1 MAELGSD
8 ISGVRDVDAA
18 LSEVSGRTALAQAIL
33 RRLRNETGQGMP
45 ADRDKDYGYDLREVI
60 GTMLTATQISQK
72 VRAQALAEEEVENC
86 SVSITNRTADS
97 IEIDLRV
104 VDGDGPFEL
113 TVSADL
119 LTVELLN
126 GDLNAVV

>member
-18 LSEVSGRTALAQAIL
+18 
-33 RRLRNETGQGMP
+33 P